1 MLGNVNVT
9 KLRFEKNMRT
19 RYQILG
25 SDSVYFITSTI
36 VEWIP
41 VFTKKE
47 YFEIIVNSLSY
58 CRENKGLKLYAYVVL
73 DNHIHFI
80 ASANNLSQI
89 IKDFKSYTAREIIK
103 TAKAD
108 SKKWLL
114 NQLEFYKKKYK
125 KDSEYQ
131 VWQEGY
137 HPQVITREEV
147 FKQKVEYIHNNPV
160 KRGFIE
166 EADHWIYSSAR
177 NYLCGE
183 GCIEIDLIEI

>member
-1 MLGNVNVT
+1 
-9 KLRFEKNMRT
+9 MRT
-19 RYQILG
+19 RYQILE

-58 CRENKGLKLYAYVVL
+58 CRENKGLKLYAYVIL
-73 DNHIHFI
+73 DNHVHLIST
-80 ASANNLSQI
+80 ADNLTQT

-108 SKKWLL
+108 NKKWLL

-125 KDSEYQ
+125 KDSKYQ

-137 HPQVITREEV
+137 HPQMITREEV

-160 KRGFIE
+160 KKGLVE
-166 EADHWIYSSAR
+166 EVDHWIYSSAR

-183 GCIEIDLIEI
+183 GRIEIDLIEI